1 MDGRSHAD
9 RNRSRLHESGG
20 GFHQGGGSRFH
31 ADLDTEAVKT
41 VEVRVNGLILEH
53 KTQQN
58 IVILREVDGERILP
72 IWIGP
77 GEAQAIRRILSEEPF
92 PRPLTHDL
100 IHIVIEG
107 LKARV
112 TRVVIADLRENT
124 FYASIY
130 VEREGEVLSIDAR
143 PSDSIALA
151 LRSKAPIFVN
161 EDLLQPPPREE
172 AAESDE
178 EPPREMSE
186 EEKAE
191 QLRRYLERLNPEDF
205 GKFQL

>member
-1 MDGRSHAD
+1 
-9 RNRSRLHESGG
+9 
-20 GFHQGGGSRFH
+20 
-31 ADLDTEAVKT
+31 VKT

>member
-1 MDGRSHAD
+1 V
-9 RNRSRLHESGG
+9 
-20 GFHQGGGSRFH
+20 
-31 ADLDTEAVKT
+31 TV

-53 KTQQN
+53 KSQQN
-58 IVILREVDGERILP
+58 IVVLREVDGERILP

-100 IHIVIEG
+100 LAIVVEG
-107 LKARV
+107 FKAKV
-112 TRVVIADLRENT
+112 TKVVIADLRENT
-124 FYASIY
+124 FFASI
-130 VEREGEVLSIDAR
+130 VIERDSDVLSIDAR

-151 LRSKAPIFVN
+151 LRTKAQIFVN
-161 EDLLQPPPREE
+161 ESLMQPPPHETESAEGGETETREL
-172 AAESDE
+172 
-178 EPPREMSE
+178 SE

-191 QLRRYLERLNPEDF
+191 QLRRYLEKLNPEDF

>member
-1 MDGRSHAD
+1 M
-9 RNRSRLHESGG
+9 NIL
-20 GFHQGGGSRFH
+20 
-31 ADLDTEAVKT
+31 EA
-41 VEVRVNGLILEH
+41 RVNGLILEP

-58 IVILREVDGERILP
+58 IVILREAGGERILP

-100 IHIVIEG
+100 IALIVEG
-107 LKARV
+107 LKAKV

-124 FYASIY
+124 FYASVFIARNS
-130 VEREGEVLSIDAR
+130 EMLSIDAR
-143 PSDSIALA
+143 PSDSIAIA
-151 LRSKAPIFVN
+151 LRAKAPIYVN
-161 EDLLQPPPREE
+161 EKLLQPPPGEGEAEE
-172 AAESDE
+172 APQRELSD
-178 EPPREMSE
+178 

-205 GKFQL
+205 GKFQM

>member
-1 MDGRSHAD
+1 V
-9 RNRSRLHESGG
+9 NVV
-20 GFHQGGGSRFH
+20 
-31 ADLDTEAVKT
+31 EAK
-41 VEVRVNGLILEH
+41 VNGLILEP

-58 IVILREVDGERILP
+58 IVVLREVDGERILP

-100 IHIVIEG
+100 IALVVEG
-107 LKARV
+107 LKAKV
-112 TRVVIADLRENT
+112 TRVVISDLRENT
-124 FYASIY
+124 FFAS
-130 VEREGEVLSIDAR
+130 VLVARDAEMLSIDAR
-143 PSDSIALA
+143 PSDSIAIA
-151 LRSKAPIFVN
+151 LRAKAPIYVN
-161 EDLLQPPPREE
+161 EKLLQPPPGEGESETEETPRRELT
-172 AAESDE
+172 D
-178 EPPREMSE
+178 